1 MGHFWSP
8 DGRKLAVTLR
18 TREGVDL
25 WVTEADGTNPV
36 RATKFPEL
44 ETFSVRWM
52 PDSRRLVVSAG
63 TQTRDAVLIRGF
75 R

>member
-1 MGHFWSP
+1 M
-8 DGRKLAVTLR
+8 
-18 TREGVDL
+18 
-25 WVTEADGTNPV
+25 TEADGTRPV

-44 ETFSVRWM
+44 EVFSVRWM

-63 TQTRDAVLIRGF
+63 TESRDAVLIRGF